1 MRPCASV
8 RVGFSNSDYDNVC
21 VSFGGGDDL
30 LPAWRDLGD
39 LLAHRSGWHFDVV
52 NDGEALWS
60 LGLLGESR
68 LNIHVTEDR
77 RYHCHDHD
85 TDRDDVVDGIPAV
98 EDWLSTREDRAKQP
112 SALLLDMARAMDWGV
127 LKSHPFTLRVS
138 WSDGYFAASLPD
150 HYDVAFGSTLPEAI
164 SGASEMLCRL
174 FDAPSDLA
182 AHLTLTTEL
191 DTTATRRLTGQAG

>member
-1 MRPCASV
+1 MRPCGSV
-8 RVGFSNSDYDNVC
+8 RVQFDNSDYDNVC
-21 VSFGGGDDL
+21 VNFGGGDDL

-52 NDGEALWS
+52 NHGEALWS

-77 RYHCHDHD
+77 RFHCHDHD
-85 TDRDDVVDGIPAV
+85 TDQDDVVDGIPAV
-98 EDWLSTREDRAKQP
+98 EDWLGAREERAKQP
-112 SALLLDMARAMDWGV
+112 SALLLDLARAMDWGV
-127 LKSHPFTLRVS
+127 LKSHTFTLRVS

-150 HYDVAFGSTLPEAI
+150 HYDVAFGRTLPEAI
-164 SGASEMLCRL
+164 TGASEMLCRL
-174 FDAPSDLA
+174 FDAPAELA
-182 AHLTLTTEL
+182 EQLTLTTEL